1 MDEKTPLVSVI
12 CLTYNHEKYIRRCLE
27 GFLKQ
32 KTGFDYEV
40 IVHDDASTDATPDI
54 VREYAEKAPDIIKPI
69 LQKENRFSR
78 GLSIIEPV
86 ILPVLRGEYVAMC
99 EGDDY
104 WTDPL
109 KLEKQVRALAD
120 HPDCRLCL
128 HLVDN
133 VTEQGEPM
141 NATCP
146 MERIQT
152 GMMDSRAFIGRSGDF
167 FHLSSTMYYKADLQ
181 QYYESDPEYKRI
193 SMVGDKPLLL
203 YLGTCGNVYY
213 INEAMS
219 CYRQSSVGG
228 WTSRLVA
235 QGEQKICEHLCNLR
249 DVYLSF
255 NECTARTYRTELNP
269 IISEADYKA
278 AKYAYPFRSV
288 FQKKYKEYR
297 VRETAKTRVRMRLRA
312 MCPNLFPKLDSVRRN
327 RLRR

>member
-27 GFLKQ
+27 GLLKQ

-40 IVHDDASTDATPDI
+40 IVHDDASTDATPDL

-86 ILPVLRGEYVAMC
+86 ILPVLRGKYVAMC

-141 NATCP
+141 NAT
-146 MERIQT
+146 
-152 GMMDSRAFIGRSGDF
+152 SFSH
-167 FHLSSTMYYKADLQ
+167 FHLDFRKA
-181 QYYESDPEYKRI
+181 PK
-193 SMVGDKPLLL
+193 
-203 YLGTCGNVYY
+203 
-213 INEAMS
+213 
-219 CYRQSSVGG
+219 
-228 WTSRLVA
+228 
-235 QGEQKICEHLCNLR
+235 
-249 DVYLSF
+249 SF
-255 NECTARTYRTELNP
+255 MAPR
-269 IISEADYKA
+269 
-278 AKYAYPFRSV
+278 RSV
-288 FQKKYKEYR
+288 L
-297 VRETAKTRVRMRLRA
+297 AA
-312 MCPNLFPKLDSVRRN
+312 MGRYSTVPMPPC
-327 RLRR
+327 